1 MQDKISVSQGRDNRA
16 RSAIQAFLQDRLQ
29 SKLDK
34 LPDDDPKRTEL
45 IAQHQPA
52 VWVEDAARR
61 VAQIQAVTHSLKP
74 IHPDAR
80 GTNLYVSPSTLA
92 AHNLVGSHVLG
103 DRFVSDVVGNA
114 AALDVYKFLR
124 LEVDGRSLLD
134 WLLADDPDVLR
145 ALSDD
150 PDQARQWRAAFV
162 GLVQGRDEV
171 ASSHSKAKQ
180 LYWLTGGDA
189 SDDTQYHLL
198 APLYATSLAHSVHG
212 VLNEDRYGETN
223 KAAREARNNKKPHDG
238 VHRVYPAL
246 AVQKLGGTKPQ
257 NISQLNSERGGV
269 NYLLGSLPPQWQS
282 RPLPQPW
289 NMVSIFDHL
298 LLGQEDV
305 RQTVQA
311 FLRFLQENPPANI
324 DTADRVDAYVSS
336 LIDHLVSLSNRAQ
349 HAWPDGWT
357 ADSRCTLVRAE
368 QLWLDPM
375 RCLQDEAF
383 YQEWQWM
390 DWPEQIGHRFG
401 NWLNAQLDGALPVG
415 EIEHRQW
422 KKELLLDESEGGWAQ
437 QLHEWRTRLKTP
449 HWTPTRQGS
458 GTASEGKS

>member
-1 MQDKISVSQGRDNRA
+1 MNANLDHVSKRKSQIKGV
-16 RSAIQAFLQDRLQ
+16 IQAFLQDRLQ
-29 SKLDK
+29 AKLDK
-34 LPDDDPKRTEL
+34 LPDDDPKRTEQ

-52 VWVEDAARR
+52 AWVEDAARR
-61 VAQIQAVTHSLKP
+61 VTQIQAVTHSLKP

-80 GTNLYVSPSTLA
+80 GTNLYVSPSTLT
-92 AHNLVGSHVLG
+92 AHDLVGSHVLG
-103 DRFVSDVVGNA
+103 DRFASDVVGNA
-114 AALDVYKFLR
+114 AALDVYKFLK

-150 PDQARQWRAAFV
+150 PDQARQWRAAFA
-162 GLVQGRDEV
+162 GLVQGGDDV

-189 SDDTQYHLL
+189 SDDAQYHLL

-212 VLNEDRYGETN
+212 VLNEDRYGDAN
-223 KAAREARNNKKPHDG
+223 KAAREARRKNEWHDG
-238 VHRVYPAL
+238 SLRVYPAL

-282 RPLPQPW
+282 QPLPQPW
-289 NMVSIFDHL
+289 NMVSIFDSL
-298 LLGQEDV
+298 LLRQEGV
-305 RQTVQA
+305 HQTAQA
-311 FLRFLQENPPANI
+311 FLYFLQGHPPENKHTRN
-324 DTADRVDAYVSS
+324 REKAYVGS
-336 LIDHLVSLSNRAQ
+336 LIDDLVLLASRLQ
-349 HAWPDGWT
+349 QAWPDGWT

-383 YQEWQWM
+383 YLEWQWM
-390 DWPEQIGHRFG
+390 DWPDQIGHRFG

-415 EIEHRQW
+415 EVEHRQW

-437 QLHEWRTRLKTP
+437 QLHEWRTRMKTP
-449 HWTPTRQGS
+449 HWIPARQGS
-458 GTASEGKS
+458 GTASEGEA